1 MNKKEKK
8 QGGGDWKDEW
18 KNEILKVWEREITL
32 PWRKI
37 QFSTLWKYVWNV
49 LLVVRIKSLIAAS
62 GMNLWKKKKVN
73 LRMLPGINLER
84 RNTAIS
90 EKKYITDGNCQ
101 SSMHV
106 RVFWKSPLN
115 DYDTVQSTLNK
126 LDQSPRGKPG
136 THHKICTAL
145 VMIKVRWSSYCERN
159 IGEEN
164 EIAYCPENW
173 LQNLENSDS
182 KRNCNQLTKE
192 KLGRRTIDQHLVL
205 IWCWLCGKFQF
216 ITREVDRVY

>member
-1 MNKKEKK
+1 
-8 QGGGDWKDEW
+8 
-18 KNEILKVWEREITL
+18 
-32 PWRKI
+32 
-37 QFSTLWKYVWNV
+37 
-49 LLVVRIKSLIAAS
+49 
-62 GMNLWKKKKVN
+62 
-73 LRMLPGINLER
+73 MLPGINLER

-145 VMIKVRWSSYCERN
+145 VMIKVR
-159 IGEEN
+159 
-164 EIAYCPENW
+164 
-173 LQNLENSDS
+173 
-182 KRNCNQLTKE
+182 
-192 KLGRRTIDQHLVL
+192 
-205 IWCWLCGKFQF
+205 
-216 ITREVDRVY
+216 